1 MSSVA
6 KLWARIEEAKQR
18 LGATDEAQIKQIQ
31 GINTQVKE
39 VRAGLAERYR
49 ELERHR
55 EEVSKLRGE
64 NEQLKRML
72 HRLLTAIEQRSTNPL
87 KEMMR
92 ELAGDVSAMAPLA
105 AVAEVGAQPTGAPKQ
120 DPKPAGTAK
129 RPAIERLGGSVAAT
143 PAPAADPM
151 ASTAIP
157 SEKDSRWLH
166 EIMERAQ
173 ELSADGGKASRPS
186 STATSSHGTL
196 N

>member
-18 LGATDEAQIKQIQ
+18 LGAADEAQIKQIQ
-31 GINTQVKE
+31 GINAQVKE

-72 HRLLTAIEQRSTNPL
+72 HGLLTAIEQRSTNPL
-87 KEMMR
+87 KEIMR
-92 ELAGDVSAMAPLA
+92 DLAGDVSAMAPMTA
-105 AVAEVGAQPTGAPKQ
+105 KAEAQPKGEPKQ
-120 DPKPAGTAK
+120 DPKLPGTETP
-129 RPAIERLGGSVAAT
+129 PAIERLGGPVAA
-143 PAPAADPM
+143 APATAEDPA

-173 ELSADGGKASRPS
+173 ELSADGRKASRPTTAATSAHS
-186 STATSSHGTL
+186 STL